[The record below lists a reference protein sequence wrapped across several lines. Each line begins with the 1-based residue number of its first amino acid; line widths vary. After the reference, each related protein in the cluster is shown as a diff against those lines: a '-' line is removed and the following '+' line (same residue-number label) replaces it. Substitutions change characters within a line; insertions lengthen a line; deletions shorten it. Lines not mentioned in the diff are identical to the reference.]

1 MTEPRCVVIRHG
13 ETEWSRSGRHTG
25 RTDLALLPEGEEQAR
40 TLGPSLTGYRFTTVL
55 TSPLIRARETC
66 RLAGLGTEAVVVP
79 DLAEWDY
86 GSYEGLT
93 TPEIRQDRPGWNLFD
108 DGAPGGECAADVGR
122 RVDRVIELVRAA
134 PGDVACV
141 AHGHVLRVMAA
152 RWVELEPT
160 AARYFTLGP
169 AARGELDWER
179 EQPVIS
185 AWNIHPGP
193 A

>member
-1 MTEPRCVVIRHG
+1 MVIRHG
-13 ETEWSRSGRHTG
+13 ETEWSRTGRHTG
-25 RTDLALLPEGEEQAR
+25 RTDLPLLPEGEEQAR
-40 TLGPSLTGYRFTTVL
+40 ALGLTLAGQPFTTVL

-66 RLAGLGTEAVVVP
+66 RLAGLGEGAVVDP

-93 TPEIRQDRPGWNLFD
+93 TAEIRRERPGWDLFE
-108 DGAPGGECAADVGR
+108 DGAPGGERAEDVGR
-122 RVDRVIELVRAA
+122 RVDRVIERVRAV

-152 RWVELEPT
+152 RWAGLE
-160 AARYFTLGP
+160 AP
-169 AARGELDWER
+169 AARSLALAPASLGELEWER

-185 AWNIHPGP
+185 RWNLR
-193 A
+193 